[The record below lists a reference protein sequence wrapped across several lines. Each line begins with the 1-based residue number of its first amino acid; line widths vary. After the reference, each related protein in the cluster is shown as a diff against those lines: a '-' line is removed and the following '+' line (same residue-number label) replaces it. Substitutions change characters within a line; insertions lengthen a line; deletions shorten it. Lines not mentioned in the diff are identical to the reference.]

1 MGEISD
7 IKTIVTKNE
16 GTLELIKE
24 ILISRDNTINQKLDL
39 LKNQLDS
46 IKKLHEKLEKDIEQV
61 ERTFTEEQTRQNL
74 LQSNLKLVTTLT
86 PFRREGSRKCWE
98 RGYFFDEDVRSGFD
112 ARRPI
117 ITDDIIESIENND
130 GTILFGDAYYGKS
143 VILRRV
149 MFEEIERG
157 YMVVFGDNIEANTN
171 QLVELLNR
179 ISKDYPKIL
188 FIADNV
194 HRTAG
199 EVIFAAFNRIEPG
212 KIRFLFAARENEL
225 DRNNKPEIDRAFEN
239 IPPEAEYR
247 VGFDLTD
254 ALLFMRQA
262 INVSYQVDADETDMK
277 FAEEMYQYSK
287 RDPFMFNLGIK
298 YRLSEGR
305 KAYEDFIALD
315 IENKI
320 KLLKDKD
327 AKDWKAPL
335 LCSILGIVGRSVSLQ
350 TSTGL
355 LACSG
360 IIPYSFESLVQ
371 QDFLIKQVEFKQ
383 EQYRVRHE
391 KYAAEFLVYLYRTYF
406 GNNPDLFD
414 KTHGIRHIINCVWDN
429 IAVDAIIDILEV
441 CSSFYHIESYRP
453 LSELITTDYVV
464 PYARFVTPSH
474 LSEPEKVRLF
484 CYGLGNFYSNRKDY
498 IHSIEYYDQS
508 IKIDS
513 NFIDA
518 WNNKGTSSW

>member
-1 MGEISD
+1 
-7 IKTIVTKNE
+7 
-16 GTLELIKE
+16 
-24 ILISRDNTINQKLDL
+24 
-39 LKNQLDS
+39 
-46 IKKLHEKLEKDIEQV
+46 
-61 ERTFTEEQTRQNL
+61 
-74 LQSNLKLVTTLT
+74 
-86 PFRREGSRKCWE
+86 
-98 RGYFFDEDVRSGFD
+98 
-112 ARRPI
+112 
-117 ITDDIIESIENND
+117 
-130 GTILFGDAYYGKS
+130 
-143 VILRRV
+143 

-157 YMVVFGDNIEANTN
+157 YVVVFGDNIEANTN

-383 EQYRVRHE
+383 E
-391 KYAAEFLVYLYRTYF
+391 
-406 GNNPDLFD
+406 
-414 KTHGIRHIINCVWDN
+414 
-429 IAVDAIIDILEV
+429 
-441 CSSFYHIESYRP
+441 SS
-453 LSELITTDYVV
+453 T
-464 PYARFVTPSH
+464 A
-474 LSEPEKVRLF
+474 
-484 CYGLGNFYSNRKDY
+484 
-498 IHSIEYYDQS
+498 
-508 IKIDS
+508 
-513 NFIDA
+513 
-518 WNNKGTSSW
+518 